1 MQANQASR
9 QWPDDNK
16 GKEGVSEQKGMK
28 YTDMEITLP
37 VTKAEGWENKL
48 GVWEQQR
55 QSITYIKQIDSKVL
69 LYSTENDS
77 QYLVITCHK
86 KEYEKK
92 RTR

>member
-37 VTKAEGWENKL
+37 VTKAERRWRYKL
-48 GVWEQQR
+48 GVM
-55 QSITYIKQIDSKVL
+55 D
-69 LYSTENDS
+69 EN
-77 QYLVITCHK
+77 I
-86 KEYEKK
+86 
-92 RTR
+92 